1 MSRRTNIINN
11 VLAIL
16 FTVAAIFTVTQV
28 CNVRYTG
35 EGFGK
40 IIGLLIAG
48 AIVDGFLCTLS
59 HELGHL
65 LSGKKNAFVLT
76 SFSVWFFTWHKV
88 GKKTVFDFTLPLE
101 AAGHTEMTPTS
112 TENLGVRLRKMTATA
127 LLFSFFAML
136 IGVIPLCIPSLP
148 LWAYAMLAM
157 FLPTGAG
164 TFFYNALPMT
174 TDGVR
179 NDGALVYSLKKN
191 DDTSKVVTALLSVQA
206 ELYAGK
212 TPSEVDEKYYFD
224 VPQLAED
231 DFNFALLLN
240 ARYNYYLDKGDFDNV
255 KKVTERLLALEEY
268 FPKSVMNVV
277 KTDALYNAC
286 TFDFNEERADE
297 LTYELEKYLN
307 AVNTSATVRAKTAY
321 LLYVKKEYSAL
332 ETFIKKGFRE
342 AKRTQL
348 FGLGKFERA
357 LFDKIKNDF
366 DKIEIKGESAEKQA
380 K

>member
-16 FTVAAIFTVTQV
+16 FTVAAIFAVTQV

-40 IIGLLIAG
+40 IICLLLLG
-48 AIVDGFLCTLS
+48 AIIDGFLCTLS

-65 LSGKKNAFVLT
+65 VSGKKNGFILT
-76 SFSVWFFTWHKV
+76 SFSVWFFMWHKV
-88 GKKTVFDFTLPLE
+88 GKKTVFDFTLPLD

-112 TENLGVRLRKMTATA
+112 TDNLNIRLKKMTATA
-127 LLFSFFAML
+127 LVFSFFAML
-136 IGVIPLCIPSLP
+136 IGVIPLCVPSLP
-148 LWAYAMLAM
+148 LWAYALTAM

-179 NDGALVYSLKKN
+179 NDGALVYSLKKD
-191 DDTSKVVTALLSVQA
+191 DDTAKVVTSLLAVQA

-231 DFNFALLLN
+231 DLNFALLLN
-240 ARYNYYLDKGDFDNV
+240 ARYNYYLDKGDFDNA
-255 KKVTERLLALEEY
+255 KKVIERLLSLEEY
-268 FPKSVMNVV
+268 FPKSVMNVI
-277 KTDALYNAC
+277 KTDALYDAC

-321 LLYVKKEYSAL
+321 LLYVKKEYSAI

-342 AKRTQL
+342 AKRAQL
-348 FGLGKFERA
+348 TGLGKFERS
-357 LFDKIKNDF
+357 LFNKIKKDF
-366 DKIEIKGESAEKQA
+366 DETVEKTDSAENEEK
-380 K
+380 